1 MDNPA
6 QARSQHFLPSRSLDN
21 GQGSRSHLQEAHHSA
36 TDTTDEIKGN
46 TGHVGDLGRDNK
58 TKHDPVEATVRRS
71 SPSHV
76 PPRGSTKP
84 LGVITEDSS
93 TKPANNPIT
102 SGQDLRPP
110 RPAVPNSSRRRF
122 AGRTNPAR
130 HRERDSSPYRTDS
143 EASEDE
149 GSIHYFVPGE
159 KIEKDVLETYM
170 MRFIDA
176 RARVVAAR
184 LPSDHNRQGY
194 NCSSQT
200 SLKATD
206 LRLIAADV
214 EDWKTERLSEAFL
227 SAPYSY
233 LESDTWRKR
242 RTTVPPRATLR

>member
-1 MDNPA
+1 MDIPA
-6 QARSQHFLPSRSLDN
+6 QATPQHSLPSRSLDN
-21 GQGSRSHLQEAHHSA
+21 SQGSGSRLLETHHFA
-36 TDTTDEIKGN
+36 TNTSDEIKGN
-46 TGHVGDLGRDNK
+46 TGHVADLGGDSK
-58 TKHDPVEATVRRS
+58 TKQDPVDTTARS
-71 SPSHV
+71 SSSHV
-76 PPRGSTKP
+76 PPRGSTEP
-84 LGVITEDSS
+84 LGAITEDSS

-149 GSIHYFVPGE
+149 GSIDYFVPGE

-184 LPSDHNRQGY
+184 HPSDHNRQGY

-206 LRLIAADV
+206 LRLIVADV

-242 RTTVPPRATLR
+242 RTAVPPRATLR